1 MNFAIK
7 KSLLAL
13 AVLGAFA
20 SAASA
25 QTSVTLYGVLD
36 AGVSVEQASSA
47 NPGAGT
53 QTSLQSGISTPSRI
67 GFQGSEDF
75 GSSLKAI
82 FQLEAGIQLNNGQNT
97 TTGTMFDR
105 ASWIGLSGDFGSVM
119 VGRQFTPMY
128 NAVYVLDPFSLG
140 MAGNA
145 GNLMHLGGANINGS
159 TLIGGNNP
167 ALLDGGGSQAQNNSM
182 RYVSQSWNNFS
193 LEFNYGMGGQAGSTS
208 DGSETGA
215 TINYANGPV
224 MLLASYDETNSLNN
238 GGSFRTLL
246 VGGTINW
253 TEFGVPLK
261 TNVGYQTN
269 NGTDVIG
276 GANVDST
283 NLLLGLRI
291 PVSTQQEVLFSYIH
305 NDNKAAGFTA
315 DQFALGYTYALSK
328 RTTLYTSIGEII
340 NKNGADYTLGNASN
354 IGYGRKGF
362 DLGLRHAF

>member
-1 MNFAIK
+1 MNFGIK

-20 SAASA
+20 GAASA
-25 QTSVTLYGVLD
+25 QTSVTMYGVLD
-36 AGVSVEQASSA
+36 AGVSIQQPSA
-47 NPGAGT
+47 TNSAAGN

-75 GSSLKAI
+75 GGSLRAI
-82 FQLEAGIQLNNGQNT
+82 FQLEAGLQLNNGDNS
-97 TTGTMFDR
+97 TTGTLFDR
-105 ASWIGLSGDFGSVM
+105 ASWIGLNGDFGTVM

-128 NAVYVLDPFSLG
+128 NAVYSIDPFSLG

-145 GNLMHLGGANINGS
+145 GNLMHLGGANINGN
-159 TLIGGNNP
+159 TLVGGNNP

-193 LEFNYGMGGQAGSTS
+193 LEFNYGLGGQAGSTS

-215 TINYANGPV
+215 TINYLNGPV
-224 MLLASYDETNSLNN
+224 MLLASMDETNTLNN
-238 GGSFRTLL
+238 SKSFKTVL

-261 TNVGYQTN
+261 TNIAYQTN
-269 NGTDVIG
+269 NGSDVING
-276 GANVDST
+276 PSVDST
-283 NLLLGLRI
+283 NLLLGVRI
-291 PVSTQQEVLFSYIH
+291 PFSAQQEILFSYIH
-305 NDNKAAGFTA
+305 NDNKAAGMSG

-340 NKNGADYTLGNASN
+340 NKNGADYSLGNASN
-354 IGYGRKGF
+354 AGYGVRGF
-362 DLGLRHAF
+362 DLGMRHAF